1 MRYLFNTFLFLSM
14 LGSYAQV
21 GIGTTNPQETLH
33 VVGSV
38 RVESSPSITDPVG
51 LVGADDEGT
60 LTTINI
66 QNTLTLTNGK
76 VNVQGN
82 VLYGIG
88 SQNLSGITYDGNFIH
103 DLELGLGPGEP
114 NEGMSVVKV
123 YNLPANGK
131 LTGIQDGVD
140 GLHLFFYNVDTGNI
154 QFMDESDTDSAGSQP
169 ENRIKVLAGSETISG
184 RGCVELLYDG
194 TAQRWLFLSI
204 HD

>member
-1 MRYLFNTFLFLSM
+1 MRKLLLLTVIILSSV
-14 LGSYAQV
+14 LHAQV
-21 GIGTTNPQETLH
+21 GIGTTDPQETLH
-33 VVGSV
+33 VAGTV
-38 RVESSPSITDPVG
+38 RVESGPSITAPIG
-51 LVGADDEGT
+51 LIGADDAGT
-60 LTTINI
+60 LTTVNI

-88 SQNLSGITYDGNFIH
+88 SQDLSGITYDGNFKH

-114 NEGMSVVKV
+114 NEGKSVVKV

-131 LTGIQDGVD
+131 LTGIQDGVN
-140 GLHLFFYNVDTGNI
+140 GLHLFFYNIDTGNI
-154 QFMDESDTDSAGSQP
+154 QFMDESDTDSAGSAA

-184 RGCVELLYDG
+184 QGCVELLYDG
-194 TAQRWLFLSI
+194 TEQRWLFLSI

>member
-1 MRYLFNTFLFLSM
+1 MCKLLLILTFIISPIIR
-14 LGSYAQV
+14 AQV

-38 RVESSPSITDPVG
+38 RVENSPLTTSAVA
-51 LVGADDEGT
+51 LVGADDKGT
-60 LTTINI
+60 LTTLNI
-66 QNTLTLTNGK
+66 QNTLTINNGK

-88 SQNLSGITYDGNFIH
+88 TKDLSGTVYDGNFIH
-103 DLELGLGPGEP
+103 NLKLNLGPGES

-140 GLHLFFYNVDTGNI
+140 GLHLFFYNVGTGNI
-154 QFMDESDTDSAGSQP
+154 QFMDESDINSAGSLA

-184 RGCVELLYDG
+184 QGCVELLYDG
-194 TAQRWLFLSI
+194 TSQRWLFLSI

>member
-1 MRYLFNTFLFLSM
+1 M
-14 LGSYAQV
+14 
-21 GIGTTNPQETLH
+21 TTSA
-33 VVGSV
+33 VA
-38 RVESSPSITDPVG
+38 
-51 LVGADDEGT
+51 LVGADDKGT
-60 LTTINI
+60 LTTLNI
-66 QNTLTLTNGK
+66 QNTLTINNGK

-88 SQNLSGITYDGNFIH
+88 TKDLSGTVYDGNFIH
-103 DLELGLGPGEP
+103 NLKLNLGPGES

-140 GLHLFFYNVDTGNI
+140 GLHLFFYNVGTGNI
-154 QFMDESDTDSAGSQP
+154 QFMDESDINSAGSLA

-184 RGCVELLYDG
+184 QGCVELLYDG
-194 TAQRWLFLSI
+194 TSQRWLFLSI